1 MSAGLWKC
9 IYNYPFWTHCK
20 LNAFF
25 KIHRRW
31 DNLSSI
37 SLAFF
42 FLFLHWPDFIIW
54 ISLFVLNSFFF
65 FFKGRVFNLFLGA
78 GRLGFYQCV
87 LQHSLFFVCLGSNPW
102 PCSWTIKRHRNKR
115 FVPFLHT
122 VECQGGC
129 RHLFH
134 AKFLCQQ
141 TPYKLVLSL
150 TMVTQAIRQGPG
162 INMVC
167 NSLEILFEISMKD
180 CHEEPSLSISLFP
193 CLCLPSTVNSLLF
206 YPDVL
211 GGEDGWEHVFF
222 LLLM

>member
-134 AKFLCQQ
+134 AKFLWQQ
-141 TPYKLVLSL
+141 TPYKLVLSFM
-150 TMVTQAIRQGPG
+150 MVTQAIRQGPG